1 MIWGH
6 TCRSQPGRWSRG
18 RCLWHDEN
26 SWKEV
31 PVSTVFKHPF
41 TIIPVSHTLG
51 EARVSANVDKRRS
64 SYSNEKII
72 YKWKV
77 WTREYLKLETMIHRP
92 NVNVL
97 MGSWMLSRVLDVFT
111 FCISGNN
118 PTVLMN
124 SFNLQGHF
132 EEKCCFQGTEAQ
144 QTKRNGET
152 TCFKWPRHHFGS
164 WNNILPVV
172 VVKLPV
178 QS

>member
-97 MGSWMLSRVLDVFT
+97 MGSWMCSLSASVAIIQLCWWTPSIYKVTLRKNAASKEPKRSKPNGTAKLHE
-111 FCISGNN
+111 
-118 PTVLMN
+118 
-124 SFNLQGHF
+124 Q
-132 EEKCCFQGTEAQ
+132 CF
-144 QTKRNGET
+144 
-152 TCFKWPRHHFGS
+152 F
-164 WNNILPVV
+164 
-172 VVKLPV
+172 
-178 QS
+178 